1 MLRLTDRVGARTD
14 RLRLERLDR
23 PVLAHFPGN
32 DTFDIVLEIHHVDDI
47 DVPAAHALVFKAAV
61 VAVAAEPCDRLF
73 TRLDRQ
79 NAEVFA
85 PAAVEFKED
94 RIRSRHDDRHA
105 RAAAADGSAA
115 VLGCRGPRRTQARV
129 AASARIERAI
139 LVGSEAAAVL
149 RRCARRVVVIVKRA
163 GNLHMIGRIRRHRD
177 LFIQLRQR
185 AQLFKAAVRVKIPQR
200 VAAEGRII
208 LKVRRAH
215 RVRAVLEPHAERLPV
230 RRPRERAQ

>member
-73 TRLDRQ
+73 TRLDQQ

-115 VLGCRGPRRTQARV
+115 VLGCCGPRRTQARV

-149 RRCARRVVVIVKRA
+149 RRCARRVAVIVKRA
-163 GNLHMIGRIRRHRD
+163 GKLHMIGRIRRHRD

-215 RVRAVLEPHAERLPV
+215 RVRAVLEPHTERLTV
-230 RRPRERAQ
+230 RCLRERAQ